1 MSAMIQPSRQ
11 ELIDHIA
18 ESMDRMTR
26 LRRTRYRDDLAGFD
40 MTMPQIRTLS
50 FLNQGPKRMKEI
62 SEHLRRGMPSA
73 TSMIDRLVKKE
84 YVERVADSSDRRVV
98 LCQITDSGRAILDS
112 FSRMGTI
119 QVEATAK
126 SLTDE
131 ELNTIAPALDALVD
145 AMAKQTPLVTN
156 GRGDGK
162 HGSLSAG

>member
-1 MSAMIQPSRQ
+1 
-11 ELIDHIA
+11 
-18 ESMDRMTR
+18 MTR
-26 LRRTRYRDDLAGFD
+26 LRRARYRDDLAGFD

-119 QVEATAK
+119 QVEATAR
-126 SLTDE
+126 SLTDQ

-145 AMAKQTPLVTN
+145 AMAKQTPLVAN
-156 GRGDGK
+156 DHGEGK
-162 HGSLSAG
+162 RGSLRSG